1 VNDQLPPEEPPR
13 KLNGI
18 QMLGVVIAT
27 VGTMMAAHQFVF
39 GYDIPCYASP
49 YAYTAL
55 HFAVLSLGFSAM
67 FAVMS
72 FIPAAM
78 RQVEDFYPD
87 PEGRGEWHAR
97 QVYRLTAV
105 SNLGHA
111 LLLLAC
117 GWMFP
122 YENEDVWRHFTVVFS
137 IGFVIVFTCKFL
149 GWLRH
154 KPYRRLILEAHALAW
169 ALMAILFA
177 ALLLN
182 WARSFSFFDPVATVL
197 VYTVS
202 GVVAGLLV
210 GMREQLKRAG
220 SKAKTDEGG

>member
-1 VNDQLPPEEPPR
+1 VNDQLPQEESPR
-13 KLNGI
+13 KPN
-18 QMLGVVIAT
+18 VVQTLAVAAAAIGAAIA
-27 VGTMMAAHQFVF
+27 VHQFVF
-39 GYDIPCYASP
+39 GYDVPCYSSP

-55 HFAVLSLGFSAM
+55 HFAVLSVGFSVM
-67 FAVMS
+67 FALMS

-78 RQVEDFYPD
+78 KQVEDFYPD

-97 QVYRLTAV
+97 QAYRLTAV

-154 KPYRRLILEAHALAW
+154 KPYRRIIVEAHALAW

-182 WARSFSFFDPVATVL
+182 WAHSFSFFDPVAVVL
-197 VYTVS
+197 IYTVS
-202 GVVAGLLV
+202 GVVAGLV
-210 GMREQLKRAG
+210 IGMREQLKRAE
-220 SKAKTDEGG
+220 SKAKTGEGG